1 MMTKALI
8 PYGLLSL
15 SRFSSGIII
24 FFRFSYN
31 EYVCIV
37 QLCPNVLTSAS
48 QISQAR
54 VREWNVVVCG
64 WMLREQI

>member
-1 MMTKALI
+1 MMTRASI

-24 FFRFSYN
+24 IFRFPYN

-37 QLCPNVLTSAS
+37 RLRPNVLTSAS